1 MIWKIA
7 RKEFLLSLMT
17 FKFVIGAV
25 VCIVL
30 TSVFVPIL
38 ARDYQQRLKTYHDNV
53 TREESELRKVKVY
66 RNIMPTVFRPPCLL
80 SVFSEGLEKRV
91 DDSAKVELE
100 KVPEMRAAA
109 AQRNP

>member
-30 TSVFVPIL
+30 TGVFVPIL
-38 ARDYQQRLKTYHDNV
+38 ARDYQQRLKTYHGNV
-53 TREESELRKVKVY
+53 AREESELRKVKVY
-66 RNIMPTVFRPPCLL
+66 RNIMPTGFRPPCLL

-91 DDSAKVELE
+91 DDSAKVEL
-100 KVPEMRAAA
+100 
-109 AQRNP
+109 